1 MEYSTGSGSGDV
13 SVHQDNKDTKE
24 KGNIITD
31 VEQKDTYSIDIE
43 TNIETENQS
52 AEGNTGSQSKWR
64 DFVDSF
70 KPMPEIEV
78 DPNWTEEQKIAY
90 RTSKAPLK
98 KELKGRHLTFLAIGG
113 AIGTGLFIGSGKALR
128 TGGAAGL
135 VIGWG
140 IMGTMIYSMV
150 MALGE
155 LAVVFPVSGSFNT
168 YATRFIDESFGFA
181 TNMNYML
188 QNLVVLPL
196 EIVGASLT
204 VNYWGTARKYND
216 GFVALFWVVIVII
229 NFFGVRGYAEAE
241 FVFSV
246 IKVITVVGFIILGIV
261 LICGGGP
268 VGGYIG
274 GHYWHDPGAFV
285 GETIGQQFKGVCSV
299 FVTAAFSFSGSELIG
314 LASAESAEPRKS
326 VPAAA
331 KQVFWRITLFYL
343 ISLTLIGCLIPYTD
357 HRLIGSS
364 SDDATASPF
373 VIAIV
378 SHGIKGLPSVVNVV
392 ILIAVLSVGNSAI
405 YMCSRTLTSLSQ
417 QGSLPK
423 IFGYIDRKGRPLFG
437 IIFVSLFGLIAFV
450 ADSDQEGAVF
460 NWLMAL
466 SGLSSLFTWGGI
478 CISHIQ
484 FRRAL
489 YAQGRNTDELSFSS
503 PLGIY
508 GSIWGFFII
517 FLVFIA
523 QFYVAVAPINAKPNA
538 SDFFQAYL
546 SFPIV
551 MAFYIGHKIWKKNW
565 KIYKD
570 PKTLD
575 IDTGRRESDL
585 ELLKQELA
593 EERAILAA
601 KPWYKR
607 VYHFWC

>member
-1 MEYSTGSGSGDV
+1 METNSGTNIGSS
-13 SVHQDNKDTKE
+13 SIENTKE
-24 KGNIITD
+24 KGQIVTD
-31 VEQKDTYSIDIE
+31 VEQKDTYSIDID
-43 TNIETENQS
+43 TNFDPDFS
-52 AEGNTGSQSKWR
+52 SQDDTPSR
-64 DFVDSF
+64 GVFGDFLDSF
-70 KPMPEIEV
+70 KPMPEIKV
-78 DPNWTEEQKIAY
+78 DPNWTDEQKLAY
-90 RTSKAPLK
+90 RTAKSPLK
-98 KELKGRHLTFLAIGG
+98 QELKGRHLTFLAIGG
-113 AIGTGLFIGSGKALR
+113 AIGTGLFIGSGTALR
-128 TGGAAGL
+128 TGGAGGL
-135 VIGWG
+135 VIGWC

-155 LAVVFPVSGSFNT
+155 MAVVFPVAGSFNT
-168 YATRFIDESFGFA
+168 YASRFIDESFGFA

-204 VNYWGTARKYND
+204 VNYWGTAHKYND

-241 FVFSV
+241 FIFSF
-246 IKVITVVGFIILGIV
+246 IKIITVLGFIILGIV
-261 LICGGGP
+261 LTCGGGP

-274 GHYWHDPGAFV
+274 GKYWHDPGAFV
-285 GETIGQQFKGVCSV
+285 GPTTGQQFKGVCSV

-331 KQVFWRITLFYL
+331 KQVFWRITLFYI
-343 ISLTLIGCLIPYTD
+343 ISLTLIGCLIPYND
-357 HRLIGSS
+357 PRLIGSS

-378 SHGIKGLPSVVNVV
+378 THGIKGLPSVVNVV

-405 YMCSRTLTSLSQ
+405 YMCSRTLCSLTE

-423 IFGYIDRKGRPLFG
+423 IFGYIDRKGRPLFS

-450 ADSDQEGAVF
+450 AASDKEGAVF

-489 YAQGRNTDELSFSS
+489 TAQGRGTDELAFES
-503 PLGIY
+503 PLGVY
-508 GSIWGFFII
+508 GSIWGLSII
-517 FLVFIA
+517 ILVFVA
-523 QFYVAVAPINAKPNA
+523 QFYVAVAPIGAKPNA

-551 MAFYIGHKIWKKNW
+551 LACYVGHKIWKRNW
-565 KIYKD
+565 KLYKN
-570 PKTLD
+570 PKDLD
-575 IDTGRRESDL
+575 IDTGRRDTDL
-585 ELLKQELA
+585 ELLKQEIA
-593 EERAILAA
+593 EEKRILAG
-601 KPWYKR
+601 KNWFIR